1 MTMNQPNATDTGR
14 EWNPYEL
21 ATPIAS
27 AAPAVPQSLTG
38 LSFGPG
44 SIAHDEAEPEL
55 AGRISR
61 LLAYLIDCAFWL
73 VPFGLLGLAGYK
85 VLRQYML
92 TGEVHSTTGA
102 ATAILLAVALSI
114 GLLVWNLVLM
124 AQRGQTVGKRMI
136 GIRMVRSDGTDA
148 SLARLV
154 LLRIGVMVVIG
165 IVLSAIAPSPTAG
178 MYLGWA
184 FSLINV
190 LFIFTES
197 RRCLHDHIADTI
209 VVTD

>member
-1 MTMNQPNATDTGR
+1 MNQPNATESGR

-21 ATPIAS
+21 ATPIAA

-44 SIAHDEAEPEL
+44 VDARETVEPEL

-61 LLAYLIDCAFWL
+61 LLAYLIDLALALLPLGL
-73 VPFGLLGLAGYK
+73 VGLAGYK
-85 VLRQYML
+85 VVRQYML
-92 TGEVHSTTGA
+92 TGQVYSTTGA
-102 ATAILLAVALSI
+102 TTAILLAAGLLI
-114 GLLVWNLVLM
+114 GLLVWNIVLM
-124 AQRGQTVGKRMI
+124 HQHGQTVGKRMI

-148 SLARLV
+148 GLARLL
-154 LLRIGVMVVIG
+154 LLRIGVMIVIG
-165 IVLSAIAPSPTAG
+165 IVLSMISP
-178 MYLGWA
+178 YLNWA
-184 FSLINV
+184 FALVNV

-209 VVTD
+209 VVTAD